1 MFKSKREVRE
11 YVWRAIKPYSK
22 FPPPYG
28 RIPNFTG
35 AEEACEKL
43 RELEEY
49 RNARF
54 IFSAPDSPLRR
65 AREIVLEDGK
75 KLLVVKPKMT
85 GFLLVERGKAG
96 TIKEM
101 IRYGKEVDLNDLNI
115 HVDIFLQGCVAVD
128 KKGNR
133 IGKGSGFGDREYA
146 ILKEKGLISDKT
158 LYVVVAHPI
167 QIFEDLSYLMDE
179 HDVKVDVIITPD
191 KIVKTENYFRKFR

>member
-1 MFKSKREVRE
+1 MFKSKRDVRE
-11 YVWRAIKPYSK
+11 YVWNAIKPYSK

-28 RIPNFTG
+28 RIPNFVG
-35 AEEACEKL
+35 AEKACEKL
-43 RELEEY
+43 RKLEEY
-49 RNARF
+49 RKANVV
-54 IFSAPDSPLRR
+54 FSAPDSPLKR

-75 KLLVVKPKMT
+75 TLLVVKPKMT

-101 IRYGKEVDLNDLNI
+101 LRYGREVDLNELSI

-146 ILKEKGLISDKT
+146 VLREKGLISDVT

-167 QIFEDLSYLMDE
+167 QIFEDLSYLVDE
-179 HDVKVDVIITPD
+179 HDVKVDLIITPN
-191 KIVKTENYFRKFR
+191 KIIKTENYFSRFR